1 MRGAAPSICVVAPAR
16 AGVDEAIVRHTL
28 HLGQT
33 LAAAGWRVHVLWCG
47 AAAAKAMTQA
57 AVVAEAQWHWSD
69 FNFPATAALNGP
81 CLFDALHD
89 SDRTLHALRQLHKRI
104 RFDVIQFPER
114 GGLGFRA
121 IQAKQTGQAF
131 ADAQLVTTV
140 HGCTRALRDAREQW
154 LVQPEDLTLD
164 YMERYTRTHADH
176 TQTAPS
182 ASGHEQWMR
191 SALAC
196 ASGSQAYQPLVT
208 ICIPYFNLHEFLEET
223 LDSIAQQTYSNLE
236 VIVINDGS
244 TQADAVA
251 VFERMRSRFPHF
263 RFVEQPNAGIGATRN
278 CGLQMARG
286 EYFLPVDADNIA
298 DPHMVHRFVAGM
310 QHNRD
315 IAAMTCYFLAFRESA
330 DIAVGRFAYAY
341 KPTGGPRILGCL
353 QNIYGDGNAIFRT
366 EALRAVGGFET
377 DRDTSFEDWEVFVKL
392 VNAGQRVEVL
402 PDFLFY
408 YRHRDTG
415 FSRATNAYR
424 NHQRVLRR
432 FVEIESLPEHERAL
446 LWNWLVGSQQ
456 RLAELDAEN
465 QTRKGKLTG
474 RPYRVVTA
482 LSRAMKR
489 LRQASGIFSAD

>member
-1 MRGAAPSICVVAPAR
+1 MRGAAPSICLVAPCGS
-16 AGVDEAIVRHTL
+16 GVDEAIVRHTRR
-28 HLGQT
+28 LGQMLT
-33 LAAAGWRVHVLWCG
+33 AAGWHVHVLWCG
-47 AAAAKAMTQA
+47 AAAAKPAG
-57 AVVAEAQWHWSD
+57 VAEMQWHWGD
-69 FNFPATAALNGP
+69 FDFPATAWLSGP

-89 SDRTLHALRQLHKRI
+89 RDRTLHALRQLHERF

-131 ADAQLVTTV
+131 ADAQLVTTE
-140 HGCTRALRDAREQW
+140 HGGTRSLRDAREQW
-154 LVQPEDLTLD
+154 LVQPEELTLD
-164 YMERYTRTHADH
+164 YMERYTLLHADH
-176 TQTAPS
+176 TQTAQM
-182 ASGHEQWMR
+182 ASGHEQGMR

-196 ASGSQAYQPLVT
+196 VSGSQAVQPLVT
-208 ICIPYFNLHEFLEET
+208 ICVPYFNLHEFLEET
-223 LDSIAQQTYSNLE
+223 LDSIAQQTYSNLD

-244 TQADAVA
+244 TEAEAVA

-263 RFVEQPNAGIGATRN
+263 RFVEQANAGIGATRN
-278 CGLQMARG
+278 RGMQMAGG

-298 DPHMVHRFVAGM
+298 DPEMVCRFVMGM
-310 QHNRD
+310 QHHRD

-330 DIAVGRFAYAY
+330 DVADGRFAYAY

-392 VNAGQRVEVL
+392 VNLGRRVEVL

-408 YRHRDTG
+408 YRHRDAG
-415 FSRATNAYR
+415 FSRVTNAYR
-424 NHQRVLRR
+424 NQQRVLRR
-432 FVEIESLPEHERAL
+432 FTEIECLPEHERAL

-456 RLAELDAEN
+456 RLAELETEN
-465 QTRKGKLTG
+465 NALKENSAG
-474 RPYRVVTA
+474 RPYRAVTA
-482 LSRAMKR
+482 LSKAMKR
-489 LRQASGIFSAD
+489 LRQATSRIFSAA